1 MSKTGPI
8 ILIEDDEDD
17 KHIFETIVRELG
29 YKNLILCYENTAEA
43 FVYLCATT
51 DSPFVIFSDVNLP
64 GMNGLD
70 FKAKIDDVPE
80 LRKKSIPFIFY
91 STSANQRDINKAYT
105 QMTIQGFFKKE
116 DNYEVTKNNI
126 RLILEYWS
134 VCRHPNLNVL

>member
-17 KHIFETIVRELG
+17 KHIFETIVKDLG
-29 YKNLILCYENTAEA
+29 YKNLILWHKNAGEA
-43 FVYLCATT
+43 FEYLCATT

-64 GMNGLD
+64 GLNGLD

-80 LRKKSIPFIFY
+80 LRKKSIPYIFY
-91 STSANQRDINKAYT
+91 STSANQHDVNRAYT

-116 DNYEVTKNNI
+116 GDYEVMKNNI
-126 RLILEYWS
+126 KVILEYWT

>member
-29 YKNLILCYENTAEA
+29 YKNLILWYENAVEA
-43 FVYLCATT
+43 FEYLCATT
-51 DSPFVIFSDVNLP
+51 DSPFVILSDVNLP

-80 LRKKSIPFIFY
+80 LRKKSIPYIFY
-91 STSANQRDINKAYT
+91 STSANQHDINKAYT

-116 DNYEVTKNNI
+116 DNYEVMKNHI
-126 RLILEYWS
+126 SLILEYWS